1 MPEIK
6 AFRGWRYSAS
16 KNPDLSK
23 VLAPPYDVISP
34 SQQKK
39 LYEADPANV
48 IRLELGNDEPG
59 DSASANKYTRA
70 AGILRVWKKN
80 SVLVHEEKPAIY
92 VYVQDYREEGQNK
105 TRLGLI
111 SLMKI
116 DEKTVKKHENTLAA
130 PKADRLRLLRATRT
144 NLSPIFGLFEDK
156 KKTVNSY
163 LKRSM
168 KLAPAADVTLDGVRH
183 RFFVETRPNVISGIA
198 SAMKA
203 KAMYIADGHHRFETA
218 CNYRKEA
225 RLAGTSGT
233 GHEYVMTYFAD
244 GAHNPFKIFPTH
256 RLIKI
261 AQSKNWDKVGRLGTL
276 EKARDL
282 GAVLARLDAT
292 REEVP
297 GKPYTFGFYTK
308 KYARL
313 PDGQGFYLFKMS
325 QTCASKVKKNPV
337 DRLDVAVLHHFIIE
351 PCFGIKKI
359 ERSDSIDF
367 TRDPKEAVEKVEN
380 GIFDAALFLRPTSLK
395 EMILAS
401 KKGLKMPQKS
411 TYFYPKLLSGLVFHS
426 FEDGL

>member
-6 AFRGWRYSAS
+6 AFRGWRYSVS

-39 LYEADPANV
+39 LYEMNPANV
-48 IRLELGNDEPG
+48 IRLELGNEMPD
-59 DSASANKYTRA
+59 DTASANKYTRA
-70 AGILRVWKKN
+70 ADHLSAWKKN
-80 SVLVHEEKPAIY
+80 SVLVHENKPAIY
-92 VYVQDYREEGQNK
+92 VVVQDYKEEGQHK
-105 TRLGLI
+105 TRLGFI

-116 DEKTVKKHENTLAA
+116 DEKAVKKHENTLDA
-130 PKADRLRLLRATRT
+130 PKADRLRLLRATQT

-156 KKTVNSY
+156 KKTVNSF
-163 LKRSM
+163 LRQSI
-168 KLAPAADVTLDGVRH
+168 KLAPTADVTLDGVRH

-198 SAMKA
+198 NAMKA

-218 CNYRKEA
+218 CNYKKEA
-225 RLAGTSGT
+225 RLARVSGA
-233 GHEYVMTYFAD
+233 GYEYVMTYFAD

-261 AQSKNWDKVGRLGTL
+261 AQPKNWDKVGRLGTL
-276 EKARDL
+276 ERAKNL
-282 GAVLARLDAT
+282 EGVLERLDAT
-292 REEVP
+292 REEVA

-308 KYARL
+308 KY
-313 PDGQGFYLFKMS
+313 GFYLFKMNPAV
-325 QTCASKVKKNPV
+325 ASKVKNNPV
-337 DRLDVAVLHHFIIE
+337 DRLDVAVLHRYLIE

-359 ERSDSIDF
+359 EKSDSIDF

-380 GIFDAALFLRPTSLK
+380 GVFDAALFLRPTSLK

-411 TYFYPKLLSGLVFHS
+411 TYFYPKLPSGLVFHS